1 MYRTGDWRGFLHDAL
16 DDISIVEE
24 QTYRPTADLK
34 TNGNDGPYELVTE
47 VIGYMLVGMSMTIL
61 TVVDLMR
68 CFVMSTTL
76 M

>member
-1 MYRTGDWRGFLHDAL
+1 ML

-24 QTYRPTADLK
+24 QTYRPMADLK

-47 VIGYMLVGMSMTIL
+47 VIGSICWLECQAMTII
-61 TVVDLMR
+61 TVVDLR